1 MPFRSRIA
9 RYSALVEFRV
19 LAVDTRHHLGP
30 AVRPQE
36 LRALLGQRHRIFSF
50 GAACAAQHTITAI
63 PIIARMIPPAAK
75 ML

>member
-1 MPFRSRIA
+1 
-9 RYSALVEFRV
+9 
-19 LAVDTRHHLGP
+19 
-30 AVRPQE
+30 VRPQE
-36 LRALLGQRHRIFSF
+36 LRALLGQCHRIFSF